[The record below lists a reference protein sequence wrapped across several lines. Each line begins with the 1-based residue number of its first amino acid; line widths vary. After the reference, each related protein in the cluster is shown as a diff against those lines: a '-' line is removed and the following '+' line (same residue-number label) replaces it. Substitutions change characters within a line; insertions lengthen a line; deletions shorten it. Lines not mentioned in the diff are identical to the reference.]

1 MGTNTQVNKQDNL
14 CSVETSQSD
23 VMESH
28 KSLDSCPRAV
38 PILVGQTTQP
48 TGSFHFPGTVG
59 GLQAQRQCPLLRR
72 LGLGGGRE
80 DFLRRQHPVVL
91 RQIEVI

>member
-28 KSLDSCPRAV
+28 KSLGSCPRAV
-38 PILVGQTTQP
+38 PMLVGQTTQP
-48 TGSFHFPGTVG
+48 TGSFHFPGTG
-59 GLQAQRQCPLLRR
+59 A
-72 LGLGGGRE
+72 GGGGCKLRGSALCSE
-80 DFLRRQHPVVL
+80 DLDWV
-91 RQIEVI
+91 EAGKTS